1 MENNFGP
8 LLTAMVT
15 PLNDKLEVNYDQ
27 AAKLATYL
35 LENGSD
41 GIVVAGTTGESP
53 TLTFEEKCELFKTVV
68 AAVKGRGAVI
78 AGTGSYSTKE
88 SVKLTIEAEKIGVDG
103 IMLVTPYYNKPPQQ
117 SLYLHF
123 KEIASATSLPVML
136 YNVPGR
142 TGTNMSAETTLRLA
156 EIDNIVAVKE
166 ASGSIEQ
173 ITDICRKAPPG
184 FALYSGDDP
193 MTLPILSVG
202 GVGVV
207 SVASQI
213 AGKEI
218 KKMIN
223 AYFNGDVQLACRIHQ
238 QLFPLFKGIFISS
251 NPIPIKEA
259 LNLKGF
265 NVGNP
270 RLPLSPLN
278 AEQKEKLV
286 RVLEELDEVKL

>member
-184 FALYSGDDP
+184 FALYSGADP

>member
-1 MENNFGP
+1 VENNFGP

>member
-142 TGTNMSAETTLRLA
+142 TGTNMSAETTLCLA

-270 RLPLSPLN
+270 RLPLSHLN